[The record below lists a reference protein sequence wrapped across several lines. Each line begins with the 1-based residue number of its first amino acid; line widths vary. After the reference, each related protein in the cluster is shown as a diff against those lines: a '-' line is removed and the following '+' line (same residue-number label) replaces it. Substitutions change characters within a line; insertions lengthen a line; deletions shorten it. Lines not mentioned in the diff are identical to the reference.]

1 MAAHTESRR
10 RTRSEMLAD
19 IPGAIISA
27 IQGRNVRFISA
38 HVPVGE
44 VPEHSHE
51 ELQITVLFEPATC
64 VIHAAKSKPVTVHG
78 PAVVM
83 IPPRLPHA
91 CLCERSGDAIV
102 FYVERRLQERL
113 LPEGSSGMHVASP
126 TAAQDILLW
135 QFATVLRQL
144 NGNPNPTEVTLM
156 HLVAES
162 VVTRAV
168 DVIGREQVTLVRS
181 LTSALLDQVEK
192 FVRSELA
199 YDIHVDDLAKCV
211 GYSVPHFST
220 LFKAAKGITPAD
232 YLFRCRMIRADEL
245 LRTGNHLIGEVAKLV
260 GYLDQGHFTALFREF
275 FGYAP
280 KAVLQQVRVESSNRP
295 KIS

>member
-1 MAAHTESRR
+1 
-10 RTRSEMLAD
+10 
-19 IPGAIISA
+19 
-27 IQGRNVRFISA
+27 
-38 HVPVGE
+38 
-44 VPEHSHE
+44 
-51 ELQITVLFEPATC
+51 
-64 VIHAAKSKPVTVHG
+64 
-78 PAVVM
+78 
-83 IPPRLPHA
+83 
-91 CLCERSGDAIV
+91 
-102 FYVERRLQERL
+102 
-113 LPEGSSGMHVASP
+113 MHVASRV
-126 TAAQDILLW
+126 AANDILFW
-135 QFATVLRQL
+135 QFAGMLRQL
-144 NGNPNPTEVTLM
+144 CAAHNPGEVTLL

-168 DVIGREQVTLVRS
+168 DVIGRAQVSVVRS

-192 FVRSELA
+192 FVRNELA

-232 YLFRCRMIRADEL
+232 YLFRCRMLRADEL

-280 KAVLQQVRVESSNRP
+280 KAVLHQVRVESSNRP